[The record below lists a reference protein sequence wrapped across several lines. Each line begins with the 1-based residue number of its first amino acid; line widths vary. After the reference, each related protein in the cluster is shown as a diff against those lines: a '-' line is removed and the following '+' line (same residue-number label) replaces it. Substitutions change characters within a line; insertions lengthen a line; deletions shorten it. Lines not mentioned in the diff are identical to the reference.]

1 LKGGSITGMVQMV
14 SVLLPVLEVN
24 ELIAKLFDFIDNF
37 LTPNRFKGACIVI
50 TNPDKLA
57 VRPNIPDIGDTNKYV
72 GEVIP
77 EAVKEILPV
86 EDDNVVVMLCPFDA
100 KPEFNAVISELPL

>member
-1 LKGGSITGMVQMV
+1 MVQMV

-37 LTPNRFKGACIVI
+37 LTPSKFNGACIVI
-50 TNPDKLA
+50 TNPCKVA
-57 VRPNIPDIGDTNKYV
+57 VRPIIPDILEPEKYV
-72 GEVIP
+72 TSPDEVKVIF
-77 EAVKEILPV
+77 PV
-86 EDDNVVVMLCPFDA
+86 NDDNAAIMPCPFDA